1 MITVICATHRPQNL
15 TQKVV
20 SQYAT
25 ILSDLGQKVQIFNMS
40 ELPEG
45 FVFNDSFGSRTA
57 ATQKIIDQKIIPA
70 ERLVIV
76 APEYN
81 GSFPGVFKAF
91 LDGVKPHIWKGKKA
105 ALVGVASGRAGN
117 LRGLGHLTDVL
128 HHLRVEVFSLQVPL
142 SKIEGL
148 LNDEKELDD
157 EMTLEL
163 LKAQAREFLEF

>member
-1 MITVICATHRPQNL
+1 MITVICATHRPKNL

-20 SQYAT
+20 AKYAS
-25 ILSDLGQKVQIFNMS
+25 LLKELGEEVEIFNMS
-40 ELPEG
+40 ELPET
-45 FVFNDSFGSRTA
+45 FVFSDSFGGRTA
-57 ATQKIIDQKIIPA
+57 ETEEIIHKKLIPA
-70 ERLVIV
+70 QRLVII

-128 HHLRVEVFSLQVPL
+128 HHLRVEVFSWQVPI
-142 SKIEGL
+142 SQIEGL
-148 LNDEKELDD
+148 MDEDKELSDAG
-157 EMTLEL
+157 TLEIL
-163 LKAQAREFLEF
+163 RNQAKEFLAF

>member
-1 MITVICATHRPQNL
+1 MITVICATHRPQNI

-25 ILSDLGQKVQIFNMS
+25 ILKGLGQDVQVFNMS

-45 FVFNDSFGSRTA
+45 FVFNDSFGLRTA
-57 ATQKIIDQKIIPA
+57 ATEAIIQQKLIPA

-81 GSFPGVFKAF
+81 GSYPGVFKAF

-128 HHLRVEVFSLQVPL
+128 HHLRIEVFSLQVPL

-148 LNDEKELDD
+148 LSEQNELTDEGTL
-157 EMTLEL
+157 MTLQQ
-163 LKAQAREFLEF
+163 QAREFLQF

>member
-25 ILSDLGQKVQIFNMS
+25 ILEALGQEVQIFNMS

-45 FVFNDSFGSRTA
+45 FVFNDSFGGRTA
-57 ATQKIIDQKIIPA
+57 ATQEIINQKLIPA
-70 ERLVIV
+70 DRLVIV

-81 GSFPGVFKAF
+81 GSYPGVFKAF
-91 LDGVKPHIWKGKKA
+91 LDGVKPQIWKGKKA

-128 HHLRVEVFSLQVPL
+128 HHLRIEVFSLQVPL

-148 LNDEKELDD
+148 LNEEHELTDEA
-157 EMTLEL
+157 TLKV
-163 LKAQAREFLEF
+163 LKAQAQEFLEF